1 MNTRIGD
8 HMEERDL
15 LQDTDTHS
23 TVSIPFHRRQSTFT
37 AGSSSSRRYST
48 VSESSNITLT
58 HFTAKNKKTDA
69 YPNWFKDKLLQ
80 EYKIKQVLD
89 ETLEEHFMPAIYDG
103 QESKK
108 LCLTL
113 ADLLL
118 ERVKPFNQQR
128 FKLVCIVS
136 IVADKKQGV
145 MVGSRCLWNTET
157 DRCISVSKHNSTMIA
172 VVTVYGLYYE

>member
-69 YPNWFKDKLLQ
+69 YPNWFKGTRVSPIYENTYRLCPPEDKLLQ

-108 LCLTL
+108 VTHAHVHNLHKI
-113 ADLLL
+113 LL
-118 ERVKPFNQQR
+118 F
-128 FKLVCIVS
+128 S
-136 IVADKKQGV
+136 
-145 MVGSRCLWNTET
+145 
-157 DRCISVSKHNSTMIA
+157 
-172 VVTVYGLYYE
+172 